1 MSDAR
6 RLATGS
12 LAQQASQVAGL
23 VAMVAVITVLARQLT
38 LAELGV
44 YGLLNS
50 LAGYLLIVQN
60 AAAGAAVKAM
70 ASARDER
77 EGSAAFSTSAL
88 MYVAAGALAAVALTA
103 VGLIFAAVLDLSPEL
118 ARQTRLGA
126 TAAGL
131 VALAGW
137 PLTVYRDAL
146 RARSRFVLAAGAETV
161 GIVASIG
168 LVFVLVLADAPLWA
182 LIGTA
187 SAIPMFA
194 GAACLVAAKAT
205 ALPWR
210 LRPRLATRAAARE
223 FLGLAGYISLAEAS
237 AAAVYAATRIILGI
251 VRSPATVG
259 LYEGPV
265 RAHNL
270 VRALNGA
277 VTVTVLPTAVRY
289 RAEGDERRLR
299 ELLVR
304 GCRYALAGIVP
315 IAIVGIVFAAPIL
328 DAWLGPPRGDDPA
341 FGTAGPA
348 MAIMLS
354 HWLLNGVLGVTTAML
369 VAVGAARDLA
379 RWAMML
385 GGSTIVLALILV
397 PAFGLDGA
405 ALATA
410 IPYVAL
416 FPYML
421 RVTLRAVPVPLGEL
435 VRRAFVPAWAL
446 GAVLAVILIVVRLT
460 LDPAGAL
467 PVAGTA
473 FAALAVYWL
482 AYYALALDAGERDL
496 VRDLATR
503 RVATN
508 P

>member
-12 LAQQASQVAGL
+12 IAQQAAQVSGL
-23 VAMVAVITVLARQLT
+23 VAMFVVITVLARKLT

-70 ASARDER
+70 AGAGDDER
-77 EGSAAFSTSAL
+77 AGSAAFSTSAL
-88 MYVAAGALAAVALTA
+88 MYVAAGTLAAAALTA
-103 VGLIFAAVLDLSPEL
+103 VGLILAATLDLSPEL

-126 TAAGL
+126 LAAGV

-146 RARSRFVLAAGAETV
+146 RARARFVLAAGAETV
-161 GIVASIG
+161 GIVVSI
-168 LVFVLVLADAPLWA
+168 LLVLALVLVDAPLWA

-187 SAIPMFA
+187 SSIPMLA
-194 GAACLVAAKAT
+194 GAACLVAARAT

-237 AAAVYAATRIILGI
+237 SAAIYAATRIILGT
-251 VRSPATVG
+251 VRSTATVG
-259 LYEGPV
+259 LYEGPI

-270 VRALNGA
+270 IRALNGA

-289 RAEGDERRLR
+289 RSEGDERRLR

-304 GCRYALAGIVP
+304 GCRYALAGVVP
-315 IAIVGIVFAAPIL
+315 LAVTGAVLAGPIL
-328 DAWLGPPRGDDPA
+328 DAWLGSRYA
-341 FGTAGPA
+341 VAGPA
-348 MAIMLS
+348 MAIMMS
-354 HWLLNGVLGVTTAML
+354 HWVLNGVLGVTAALL
-369 VAVGAARDLA
+369 VALGAARELA
-379 RWAMML
+379 RWAMAL
-385 GGSTIVLALILV
+385 GAATIVLALALIPSL
-397 PAFGLDGA
+397 GLDGA

-416 FPYML
+416 WPYML
-421 RVTLRAVPVPLGEL
+421 YVTLRAVPTPLGEL
-435 VRRAFVPAWAL
+435 ARRAFAPAWTL
-446 GAVLAVILIVVRLT
+446 GAALAGALVAVRLT

-467 PVAGTA
+467 AVVATV
-473 FAALAVYWL
+473 ALALTAYWG
-482 AYYALALDAGERDL
+482 AYWALALDDGERRL
-496 VRDLATR
+496 VRAMVGFAR
-503 RVATN
+503 AARAG
-508 P
+508 

>member
-70 ASARDER
+70 ASARDEQ

-88 MYVAAGALAAVALTA
+88 MYVAAGALAAIALTA
-103 VGLIFAAVLDLSPEL
+103 VGLIFAAVLDLTPEL

-126 TAAGL
+126 AAAGL
-131 VALAGW
+131 VALVGW

-168 LVFVLVLADAPLWA
+168 LVFALVLAGAPLWA

-187 SAIPMFA
+187 SAIPLLA
-194 GAACLVAAKAT
+194 GAACLVAARAT

-210 LRPRLATRAAARE
+210 LRPRLATRAAARD

-237 AAAVYAATRIILGI
+237 SAAVYAGTRIILGV
-251 VRSPATVG
+251 VRSPQTVG

-270 VRALNGA
+270 IRALNGA

-315 IAIVGIVFAAPIL
+315 IAVVGAVLAGPIL
-328 DAWLGPPRGDDPA
+328 GAWLGPRFEEG
-341 FGTAGPA
+341 GTA

-379 RWAMML
+379 RWAMAL

-397 PAFGLDGA
+397 PADGLDGA
-405 ALATA
+405 ALAMA

-421 RVTLRAVPVPLGEL
+421 GVTLRAVPVPLAEL

-446 GAVLAVILIVVRLT
+446 GALLAAALVAVRLT
-460 LDPAGAL
+460 IDPASAVA
-467 PVAGTA
+467 VAGTA
-473 FAALAVYWL
+473 FGALAAYWL
-482 AYYALALDAGERDL
+482 VYYALALDAGERQL
-496 VRDLATR
+496 VRAIARR
-503 RVATN
+503 RVTDT
-508 P
+508 

>member
-1 MSDAR
+1 
-6 RLATGS
+6 
-12 LAQQASQVAGL
+12 
-23 VAMVAVITVLARQLT
+23 
-38 LAELGV
+38 
-44 YGLLNS
+44 
-50 LAGYLLIVQN
+50 
-60 AAAGAAVKAM
+60 
-70 ASARDER
+70 
-77 EGSAAFSTSAL
+77 
-88 MYVAAGALAAVALTA
+88 
-103 VGLIFAAVLDLSPEL
+103 
-118 ARQTRLGA
+118 
-126 TAAGL
+126 
-131 VALAGW
+131 
-137 PLTVYRDAL
+137 
-146 RARSRFVLAAGAETV
+146 
-161 GIVASIG
+161 
-168 LVFVLVLADAPLWA
+168 
-182 LIGTA
+182 
-187 SAIPMFA
+187 
-194 GAACLVAAKAT
+194 LVAAKAT
-205 ALPWR
+205 AMPWR

-237 AAAVYAATRIILGI
+237 SAAVYAATRIILGV
-251 VRSPATVG
+251 VRSPETVG

-315 IAIVGIVFAAPIL
+315 IAIVGAVLAAPIL
-328 DAWLGPPRGDDPA
+328 GAWLGPRFEEG
-341 FGTAGPA
+341 GPA

-421 RVTLRAVPVPLGEL
+421 RVTLRAVPVPLTEL
-435 VRRAFVPAWAL
+435 IRRAFVPAWAL
-446 GAVLAVILIVVRLT
+446 GTVLA
-460 LDPAGAL
+460 
-467 PVAGTA
+467 
-473 FAALAVYWL
+473 AALVAVRAIADPSTAIAVAAVAFGGLALYWA
-482 AYYALALDAGERDL
+482 AYYVLCLDSGERGL
-496 VRDLATR
+496 VRSIPRIAAR
-503 RVATN
+503 R
-508 P
+508 